1 MKNHFPNKVGVPRG
15 NEGKIIMTNPKT
27 KQPLTAEQFD
37 QLSDDAP
44 ICFPLF

>member
-15 NEGKIIMTNPKT
+15 NEGKIIMMSPKT

-44 ICFPLF
+44 ICFTFF